1 MNSIV
6 KSTKVVTTSTTT
18 VELSAEAQ
26 KALEAFVTA
35 KEAIKA
41 LEEQK
46 ALAEEILR
54 TALGDAE
61 AGVVD
66 GKTVVK
72 VAHRTR
78 KGTDSKALAEL
89 FPEAYEATLSVT
101 PYSFLQNL

>member
-1 MNSIV
+1 MTSIV

-18 VELSAEAQ
+18 AELSAEAQ
-26 KALEAFVTA
+26 TALEAFVSA

-54 TALGDAE
+54 SALGNAE

-66 GKTVVK
+66 GKIVVK

-78 KGTDSKALAEL
+78 KGTDSKALAEK

-101 PYSFLQNL
+101 PYTFLQNL